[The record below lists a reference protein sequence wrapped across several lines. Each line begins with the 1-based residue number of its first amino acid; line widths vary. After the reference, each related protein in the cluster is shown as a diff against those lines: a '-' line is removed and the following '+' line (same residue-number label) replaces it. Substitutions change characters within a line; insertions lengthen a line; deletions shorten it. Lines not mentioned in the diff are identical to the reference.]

1 MQYLFNMKADV
12 APHLHILYEAYIYID
27 INDRLFYNLLLLQVL
42 NEIED
47 QTTDKTTWASL
58 AYYRSLS
65 LFATHTLIQK
75 MGPLSI
81 YNTLTRL
88 TKHTNGVYG
97 MQMVSVWIPKRWLR
111 KQNVLTLYISTAQ
124 YILYVANSK
133 TYNQT
138 EKRNSTKKKR
148 RKIDSNK
155 YFSHT
160 NGIWLFVSISFN
172 GSRVKFSFW
181 FSLVLSNVFSF
192 RFFFH
197 FSLPFAVNL
206 RANDELLQRK
216 CLECSILFDLCYH
229 ESATALRMIAIPIL
243 ISNSIRTYRHCR
255 LVRAGK
261 RKIRKFFVL

>member
-138 EKRNSTKKKR
+138 EKRNSTKKREGKSTR
-148 RKIDSNK
+148 INTFRTQMG
-155 YFSHT
+155 F
-160 NGIWLFVSISFN
+160 GCLFPF
-172 GSRVKFSFW
+172 
-181 FSLVLSNVFSF
+181 LSTVRALSF
-192 RFFFH
+192 RFDFLWCFQMFF
-197 FSLPFAVNL
+197 PFDFFFIFL
-206 RANDELLQRK
+206 
-216 CLECSILFDLCYH
+216 
-229 ESATALRMIAIPIL
+229 
-243 ISNSIRTYRHCR
+243 CR
-255 LVRAGK
+255 LQ
-261 RKIRKFFVL
+261 